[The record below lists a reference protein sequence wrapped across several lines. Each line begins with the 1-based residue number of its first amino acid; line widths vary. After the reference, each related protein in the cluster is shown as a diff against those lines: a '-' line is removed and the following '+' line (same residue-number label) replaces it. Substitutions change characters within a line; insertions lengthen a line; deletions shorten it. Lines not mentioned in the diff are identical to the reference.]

1 MQKLEGSVKNGK
13 NTVYWKI
20 STKRGVRSDILG
32 ESAAAAPRNDAKP
45 ETLEPEIL
53 LKLRL

>member
-20 STKRGVRSDILG
+20 SINRGLRSDILG
-32 ESAAAAPRNDAKP
+32 EIAAAAPRNDAKP
-45 ETLEPEIL
+45 ETLN
-53 LKLRL
+53 LKFS